1 MRYKEIFKEYQIT
14 RKMGQL
20 FSTPKPPPPPLSK
33 EDREEIIKVRNSY
46 TDGLTSSRKL
56 ATDQKNLGTISPDT
70 AKQCYDIISKYQ
82 KWLVEKPEASALE
95 IINKAYEYVEEL
107 QAISEREL
115 AKNQYLTALWTL
127 KSYVNIWDNTPDI
140 KKASTIKEY
149 PGLLTSIPLAS
160 KELDKQFEWI
170 KKHPE
175 EYGFVYTQQIDSLMD
190 NMLTIFENET
200 QGVAAIEWF
209 RQVAKNNNDW
219 RTLQWWKIRGSI
231 KLDQSNMEKENRKD
245 FSSNKLTPKQIAIDS
260 FKLSQQIFWSLIIF
274 FLILM
279 GGSIASNMAIGRE
292 WYYRVFFFIFG
303 CNPYLTPIIYAYAAL
318 QALKGKSVRY
328 YGVLPTSTDPAK
340 TRLGK
345 IIWWPFYYEADQEQ
359 EVLTSD
365 FLKSLDTIAQQV
377 KSMPKPPPV
386 QISG

>member
-33 EDREEIIKVRNSY
+33 EDREEIIKVRNAY
-46 TDGLTSSRKL
+46 TDGLTDFRKK
-56 ATDQKNLGTISPDT
+56 ATDQKNLGTMSPDT
-70 AKQCYDIISKYQ
+70 AKQCYDLITVYQ
-82 KWLVEKPEASALE
+82 KWLVEKPEAGALE
-95 IINKAYEYVEEL
+95 IINKGYEFHEKL

-127 KSYVNIWDNTPDI
+127 KSYLNIWDNTPDI

-160 KELDKQFEWI
+160 KEIDKQFEWI

-175 EYGFVYTQQIDSLMD
+175 EYSFVYTQQIDSLMD
-190 NMLTIFENET
+190 NMLTIFQNET
-200 QGVAAIEWF
+200 QGAAAIEWF
-209 RQVAKNNNDW
+209 RGIAKNNNDW

-260 FKLSQQIFWSLIIF
+260 FTLSQQIFWSLIIF